1 MPPTS
6 ALPRAGDQQSNS
18 NGTAA
23 TIPSA
28 ADTAGPRTNEAPPT
42 GRTLK
47 NRAVPTAVATATV
60 TAAASSMLC
69 ARFPSSHCGTVDKVP
84 PGVVRLPSFLYCTV
98 LLQYNPASRSSSSS
112 SSTPTAQH
120 HHLSCPFLS
129 LLGHHH
135 PAIHHHVPPPP
146 EASGIASLV
155 LENFFFS
162 RPPVPTPAHRSL
174 PRPVASDPA
183 HTPASIPAHKHRSRP
198 LTRMWRQL
206 VGLSDGPRC
215 SVVGP

>member
-42 GRTLK
+42 DARCRIEPGTQFAAAGK
-47 NRAVPTAVATATV
+47 QQATV

-84 PGVVRLPSFLYCTV
+84 PGVVRLPSFLCCIITV
-98 LLQYNPASRSSSSS
+98 QPGQQVQLQLQLHTHRP
-112 SSTPTAQH
+112 TPP
-120 HHLSCPFLS
+120 PFLS
-129 LLGHHH
+129 F
-135 PAIHHHVPPPP
+135 PFPPRPPPSSHP
-146 EASGIASLV
+146 PSCATAARGVRDRKPRVGKL
-155 LENFFFS
+155 FFS

-183 HTPASIPAHKHRSRP
+183 HTPASIPAHSTVAA
-198 LTRMWRQL
+198 L
-206 VGLSDGPRC
+206 
-215 SVVGP
+215 